1 MVPEYPAA
9 LIFDCDGVLVD
20 SEIVAQRI
28 ERAHLA
34 SIGLHYEQVEFVHR
48 FTGTSEPEFLRRVED
63 DALER
68 LRRKLPDGIIDEMKR
83 AVQAELE
90 RVLQPISGVRAMLA
104 CWDGPKAVA
113 SSSTL
118 AALRFKLGRTGLDT
132 AFGAHVY
139 SAELVGRGKPDPAV
153 FLHAAARLGLD
164 PGRCAVIEDSVNG
177 ILGAKRAGM
186 TAIGFIGG
194 AHCVPGHADALRE
207 VGAEWTFSNFAE
219 LSEFLD
225 LI

>member
-68 LRRKLPDGIIDEMKR
+68 LRIGRLRR
-83 AVQAELE
+83 ARAA
-90 RVLQPISGVRAMLA
+90 RSG
-104 CWDGPKAVA
+104 
-113 SSSTL
+113 
-118 AALRFKLGRTGLDT
+118 
-132 AFGAHVY
+132 
-139 SAELVGRGKPDPAV
+139 
-153 FLHAAARLGLD
+153 AAAQEASGWD
-164 PGRCAVIEDSVNG
+164 
-177 ILGAKRAGM
+177 
-186 TAIGFIGG
+186 
-194 AHCVPGHADALRE
+194 H
-207 VGAEWTFSNFAE
+207 
-219 LSEFLD
+219 
-225 LI
+225 